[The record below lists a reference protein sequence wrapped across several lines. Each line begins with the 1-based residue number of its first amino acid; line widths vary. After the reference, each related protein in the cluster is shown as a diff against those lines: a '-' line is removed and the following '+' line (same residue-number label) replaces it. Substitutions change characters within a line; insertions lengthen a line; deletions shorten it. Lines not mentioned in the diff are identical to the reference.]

1 MGLFNFLKE
10 EKETKKNN
18 VISQEPD
25 TPIPFG
31 MKMSWLVLKEN
42 DPKIVLD
49 KLNCTN
55 IEKCNWSSAFS
66 YMQDMKKVFVTPC
79 FDGYILVL
87 NFDSPLENRELLQEI
102 AMKFEEIQFFSTH
115 RVVDLSCWVK
125 FVDGK
130 LVRSF
135 YYIGD
140 QGEIIWNEGAL
151 TIEEQ
156 EIGLTL
162 SSFNLEEYDQNILY
176 PDEEIVDELAA
187 KWGIN
192 PFLDEYQET
201 KSTGFLCDL
210 L

>member
-1 MGLFNFLKE
+1 
-10 EKETKKNN
+10 
-18 VISQEPD
+18 
-25 TPIPFG
+25 
-31 MKMSWLVLKEN
+31 
-42 DPKIVLD
+42 
-49 KLNCTN
+49 
-55 IEKCNWSSAFS
+55 
-66 YMQDMKKVFVTPC
+66 
-79 FDGYILVL
+79 
-87 NFDSPLENRELLQEI
+87 
-102 AMKFEEIQFFSTH
+102 MKFEEIQFFSTH

-151 TIEEQ
+151 TKEEQ

-210 L
+210 K